1 MPTLLT
7 DPRSG
12 GVKKN
17 SGVVLSSS
25 IRETWAEVRD
35 DKNGDVDWVI
45 IGYENGSK
53 TDVTVTNKG
62 SGGVESCCNALPE
75 DEPVFGGIRLRKNG
89 RFISFFYS
97 GEGTSIIR
105 KGRASMH
112 KNGVLNTLEGCDY
125 SVELKSGMTEDD
137 LHSL

>member
-1 MPTLLT
+1 MFHSQL
-7 DPRSG
+7 
-12 GVKKN
+12 
-17 SGVVLSSS
+17 
-25 IRETWAEVRD
+25 IAQAWAEVRD
-35 DKNGDVDWVI
+35 EKNGDVDWVI

-53 TDVTVTNKG
+53 TNVTVTNKG

-105 KGRASMH
+105 KVSVFLEVLKYTYYTISSKFNLIYDLKPSMI
-112 KNGVLNTLEGCDY
+112 
-125 SVELKSGMTEDD
+125 
-137 LHSL
+137 